1 VTGTT
6 KPMLAL
12 GVLAALACAPSAK
25 EPPPVPPLAS
35 DSAAVGRAREAANAL
50 GKDLQGLLFSQLERG
65 GPASAIAFCADSA
78 QVRTVRH
85 AGEGVYVR
93 RVSLKVRNPANTPDA
108 FERAA
113 LETLASRYA
122 SGQLPAELVEVRGR
136 GSNRQLQY
144 LRPILVQEK
153 CLSCHGDPAQIDPAV
168 KQVVSAR
175 YPTDAAV
182 GYRAGDLRGAISV
195 RVPAPE

>member
-1 VTGTT
+1 MT
-6 KPMLAL
+6 KSILAASL
-12 GVLAALACAPSAK
+12 LAALACAPSAK
-25 EPPPVPPLAS
+25 EVAPAAPVAA
-35 DSAAVGRAREAANAL
+35 DSAAIGRAREAANAL

-78 QVRTVRH
+78 QVRTARH

-93 RVSLKVRNPANTPDA
+93 RVSLKVRNPANTPDEM
-108 FERAA
+108 ERTT

-136 GSNRQLQY
+136 GSERRVHY

-153 CLSCHGDPAQIDPAV
+153 CLACHGAPAQIDPAV
-168 KQVVSAR
+168 KQIVSAR